1 MTPKWCWPHSLSSI
15 LNRVQLFLT
24 EANKASVPI
33 SSTIVNEFGE
43 ACKQAF
49 IKQFSE
55 EREEEFKPRMSSIG
69 RPLCQ
74 LQMEKMGAKAETP
87 AYNSKMR
94 FILGDLIE
102 ALAVAILKSSGI
114 KIESMQEK
122 VTHAFEKDSI
132 NGTYDVEIMGKIWDI
147 KSASPYSFQ
156 YKFGEDAG
164 YDALAKNDSFGYL
177 AQGYLYS
184 KATGKD
190 FGGWI
195 VINKSTGEWSVLETP
210 INNEEESNKILEQ
223 VEKDLHALNS
233 NAPFKR
239 MFEDEEEHFNK
250 KPTGNRILGKECA
263 FCPYKKSCW
272 ENLEYL
278 PQQQSKA
285 ISPKYYWYTKVDNR
299 REEHDDSSE

>member
-1 MTPKWCWPHSLSSI
+1 MTPKWCWLHSLSSI

-55 EREEEFKPRMSSIG
+55 EREEEFRPRMSSIG
-69 RPLCQ
+69 KHICQ

-114 KIESMQEK
+114 KIDSMQEK
-122 VTHAFEKDSI
+122 VTHAFKNDAI

-156 YKFGEDAG
+156 YKFGEEAG
-164 YDALAKNDSFGYL
+164 YESLAKNDSFGYL
-177 AQGYLYS
+177 AQGYLYA

-210 INNEEESNKILEQ
+210 INNEAESNKIL
-223 VEKDLHALNS
+223 VY
-233 NAPFKR
+233 FK
-239 MFEDEEEHFNK
+239 FLL
-250 KPTGNRILGKECA
+250 IL
-263 FCPYKKSCW
+263 P
-272 ENLEYL
+272 
-278 PQQQSKA
+278 
-285 ISPKYYWYTKVDNR
+285 
-299 REEHDDSSE
+299 